1 VEADPFRTRDH
12 VSDFDAI
19 VSDIVGRSATA
30 RAELRMEAN
39 LRYGEG
45 PSEALDLF
53 FPEGNATNLPVHIFI
68 HGGYW
73 RMFSKDDYSLVA
85 NSVTKAG
92 AIAVVIGYALMPG
105 VRMATIVDQVR
116 RAKAWVID
124 NIARYGGDPT
134 RLSVSGHSA
143 GAQLA
148 SLLFSADQAPS
159 SVSAALLLG
168 GLYDLKPLQ
177 KSFLKQEIAL
187 TDEEVANWSPLRH
200 DFDRATEVSIL
211 VGARETPPFHQQ
223 ANAFAQRLHKQGS
236 KVSQKIIVTRNHM
249 NSARDLGDPTSLT
262 GRCLIEVVRAASGAR

>member
-1 VEADPFRTRDH
+1 
-12 VSDFDAI
+12 
-19 VSDIVGRSATA
+19 
-30 RAELRMEAN
+30 MEAN
-39 LRYGEG
+39 IRYGEA
-45 PSEALDLF
+45 PAETLDLF
-53 FPEGNATNLPVHIFI
+53 FPEGDAANLPVHIYI

-92 AIAVVIGYALMPG
+92 AIAVVVGYSLMPG
-105 VRMATIVDQVR
+105 VRMATIVHQVR
-116 RAKAWVID
+116 RAKAWVVD
-124 NIARYGGDPT
+124 NISRYGGDPK

-148 SLLFSADQAPS
+148 SLLFTADQKPS
-159 SVSAALLLG
+159 SVRAALLLG

-187 TDEEVANWSPLRH
+187 TDEEVSSWSPLRH
-200 DFDRATEVSIL
+200 DFDPATEVSIL

-236 KVSQKIIVTRNHM
+236 KVAQKIIVTRNHM

-262 GRCLIEVVRAASGAR
+262 GRCLMEVVRSASAR